1 MVMLFLRDPRLQQW
15 GNKMTEHD
23 KIDIIRVILQS
34 NCNCPNCVEL
44 FKTVF
49 SDQKIDEINSK
60 VNKMKFLLDEG
71 ITSVD
76 NCTNE
81 QCKHI
86 FD

>member
-1 MVMLFLRDPRLQQW
+1 MVMLFLREPRLQQW

-71 ITSVD
+71 NTSVD
-76 NCTNE
+76 N
-81 QCKHI
+81 
-86 FD
+86 